1 MAAEVSGPIE
11 QVLLGLIFDQPY
23 SCMEHSLGLLPYAG
37 DALGSD
43 CTIGGNIGNGK
54 DWFVKQYRTDGSTNE
69 DWYGW
74 RANVRA
80 PVSGTVIGT
89 TSNPTPNKPG
99 VLGRPPPG
107 ECRSARTTA
116 SS

>member
-1 MAAEVSGPIE
+1 MSLALIVAMALQASPPAPIAGDDLPPFGQPPMAGEVSDPIE
-11 QVLLGLIFDQPY
+11 QVLLGPISDQPY
-23 SCMEHSLGLLPYAG
+23 SCIEHPLGQLPYAG

-43 CTIGGNIGNGK
+43 CTIG
-54 DWFVKQYRTDGSTNE
+54 S
-69 DWYGW
+69 
-74 RANVRA
+74 
-80 PVSGTVIGT
+80 T